1 VSAGVADVSEAGT
14 PEALLRLAEEA
25 LHAAKHAGRNCTRT
39 MGQIVRDSQ
48 EAAAIDREAVSSLQR
63 QVERLSCES
72 REMLVQSVRSLVR
85 AVEARDPYT
94 KHHSENVTQY
104 AVAIAQTLGLG
115 EEATAPIRRAA
126 MIHDVG
132 KIGVPDAIL
141 CKRGPLPL
149 DERRVM
155 EQHVIVGVCILE
167 QLRFLDRE
175 VPMVRHHH
183 ERWAGQG
190 YPDGIA
196 GQGIPLGA
204 RILAVADAFD
214 AITSDRPYRQ
224 ARPVA
229 EALKILQEEAGRQFD
244 PGVVEALVQWVRDI
258 SQADGDPGDLM
269 AADLLKPGAA
279 APA

>member
-1 VSAGVADVSEAGT
+1 
-14 PEALLRLAEEA
+14 
-25 LHAAKHAGRNCTRT
+25 
-39 MGQIVRDSQ
+39 
-48 EAAAIDREAVSSLQR
+48 
-63 QVERLSCES
+63 
-72 REMLVQSVRSLVR
+72 
-85 AVEARDPYT
+85 
-94 KHHSENVTQY
+94 
-104 AVAIAQTLGLG
+104 
-115 EEATAPIRRAA
+115 
-126 MIHDVG
+126 
-132 KIGVPDAIL
+132 
-141 CKRGPLPL
+141 
-149 DERRVM
+149 M

-229 EALKILQEEAGRQFD
+229 EALRILQEEAGRQFD
-244 PGVVEALVQWVRDI
+244 PGVVDALVQWVRHM
-258 SQADGDPGDLM
+258 ADAGGGE
-269 AADLLKPGAA
+269 ADLTVEDLVRPRAA